1 MNRQRIILFRE
12 AFGLTLLAGLSFSAA
27 LIGTA
32 HPAVAQTELELLK
45 QQLQAL
51 SERIEQLEAENA
63 VQTERVAEVEETIET
78 EVVRSGNSLGD
89 FILPGTG
96 TRIQIGGFVK
106 GDFIYDASG
115 DIGADDLF
123 VASSIGV
130 DEGDDRRFTAHARES
145 RLSVRTTTPSSF
157 GPIKTLFEGDFF
169 GFGPVGTE
177 VLTNSFSF
185 RIRHLYGEV
194 GPIGGGQFWTN
205 FMPIETFARTVDFQ
219 GTAGASFIRQAQL
232 RFTQPVG
239 DNLVLRAS
247 LENSEFSG
255 RIDAD
260 GDPTTTDLL
269 PFGDTAPGPL
279 GGLEASLDVA
289 PDVTLTALYTGD
301 FGLVRGAVVGR
312 RFGGQDGGDG
322 AFGYGLNAAARLNL
336 WGGATGLA
344 SLTWGDGVGR
354 YIIDGVGLD
363 GVIDAD
369 GDVDTIQSLGFSA
382 QLQQKVTDDLT
393 LAVAYGRFDVF
404 DTFLPDDIDTLQTLH
419 ASAFFTPFDRVTF
432 GGEVIFGMREN
443 ADGADDTALR
453 LQTSVQVNF

>member
-1 MNRQRIILFRE
+1 MRRIDRGRYGFVFR
-12 AFGLTLLAGLSFSAA
+12 ALAGMGFVAA
-27 LIGTA
+27 LLCTPR
-32 HPAVAQTELELLK
+32 PAFAQTELELLK
-45 QQLQAL
+45 QQLEAL
-51 SERIEQLEAENA
+51 SQRIEQLEAENA

-89 FILPGTG
+89 LILPGTN

-130 DEGDDRRFTAHARES
+130 GEGDDRRFTAHARES
-145 RLSVRTTTPSSF
+145 RLFVRTTTPSSF
-157 GPIKTLFEGDFF
+157 GPIKTLFEADFF
-169 GFGPVGTE
+169 GFGPIGTE

-219 GTAGASFIRQAQL
+219 GTAGASFIRQTQL
-232 RFTQPVG
+232 RYTQPIG
-239 DNLVLRAS
+239 ERLVVRAS

-260 GDPTTTDLL
+260 GDPTTLDLV
-269 PFGDTAPGPL
+269 PFGDTAPPPL

-289 PDVTLTALYTGD
+289 PDVTLTALYNGD

-322 AFGYGLNAAARLNL
+322 AFGFGLNAAARLNL
-336 WGGATGLA
+336 WEGGT
-344 SLTWGDGVGR
+344 
-354 YIIDGVGLD
+354 
-363 GVIDAD
+363 
-369 GDVDTIQSLGFSA
+369 
-382 QLQQKVTDDLT
+382 
-393 LAVAYGRFDVF
+393 
-404 DTFLPDDIDTLQTLH
+404 
-419 ASAFFTPFDRVTF
+419 
-432 GGEVIFGMREN
+432 
-443 ADGADDTALR
+443 
-453 LQTSVQVNF
+453 